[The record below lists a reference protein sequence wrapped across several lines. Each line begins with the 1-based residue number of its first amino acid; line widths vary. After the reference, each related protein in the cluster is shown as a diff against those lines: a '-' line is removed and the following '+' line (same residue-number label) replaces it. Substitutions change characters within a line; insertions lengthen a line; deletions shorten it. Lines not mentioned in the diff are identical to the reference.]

1 MRKFVS
7 LAGML
12 GALALVVVAGPAY
25 AHAKLTAAAP
35 AANATVAAPRE
46 IVLRFNE
53 KMVGGFSGFELIS
66 AGGKKV
72 AVKTSLGKDGMSMV
86 GVPARPL
93 AKGAYKVAW
102 HAVTAD
108 SHRMQGDFSF
118 TVR

>member
-1 MRKFVS
+1 MPKFVS

-12 GALALVVVAGPAY
+12 GALALVVAGPAY
-25 AHAKLTAAAP
+25 AHAKLTAAEP

-53 KMVGGFSGFELIS
+53 KMVGGFSGFELTS
-66 AGGKKV
+66 VGGEKI

-86 GVPARPL
+86 GVPAKPL
-93 AKGAYKVAW
+93 AKGVYKVAW

-108 SHRMQGDFSF
+108 SHRMQGDFTF

>member
-12 GALALVVVAGPAY
+12 GALAVAEPVF
-25 AHAKLTAAAP
+25 AHAKLTAAEP

-53 KMVGGFSGFELIS
+53 KMVGGFSGLELTS
-66 AGGKKV
+66 AGGEKV
-72 AVKTSLGKDGMSMV
+72 AVKTSLGKDGMSMI

-93 AKGAYKVAW
+93 AKGVYKVAW

>member
-12 GALALVVVAGPAY
+12 GALALAVAGPAY
-25 AHAKLTAAAP
+25 AHAKLTSAEP
-35 AANATVAAPRE
+35 AANATVAPPRQ
-46 IVLRFNE
+46 IVLQFNE
-53 KMVGGFSGFELIS
+53 KMVAGFSGFDLTS
-66 AGGKKV
+66 ADGAKV
-72 AVKTSLGKDGMSMV
+72 AVKTTVGKDGMSMV
-86 GVPARPL
+86 GVPAKPL

-108 SHRMQGDFSF
+108 SHRMQGDFTF

>member
-12 GALALVVVAGPAY
+12 GALGLVVAGPAY

-53 KMVGGFSGFELIS
+53 KMVSGFSGFELVS
-66 AGGKKV
+66 AGGEKV
-72 AVKTSLGKDGMSMV
+72 AVKTSLGKDSMSLV

-93 AKGAYKVAW
+93 TAGVYKVAW
-102 HAVTAD
+102 HVVTAD

>member
-12 GALALVVVAGPAY
+12 GALTLAVAGPAY
-25 AHAKLTAAAP
+25 AHAKLTAAEP

-53 KMVGGFSGFELIS
+53 KMVASFSGFDLTS
-66 AGGKKV
+66 ADGAKV
-72 AVKTSLGKDGMSMV
+72 AVKTAVGKDGMSMV
-86 GVPARPL
+86 GVPAKPL
-93 AKGAYKVAW
+93 AKGVYKVAW

-108 SHRMQGDFSF
+108 SHRMQGDFTF